1 VNQPIRARSA
11 LLVGAVLLGACAP
24 VPRYVDFSETK
35 RNFQSEDYGH
45 QIAVWSRHD
54 KAWVF
59 YQGTVIEAWA
69 AYKSWEFRQAY
80 IERYATVYNLSEAE
94 RTALYNSQREAA
106 RQSYEFHVA
115 VQMTNYKWND
125 LDKETSAWR
134 VALIDGTGAEIAP
147 RRIELLR
154 LPELYESQFFPNRT
168 EFSQTYLIRFNRA
181 DAEAAGFL
189 GPSSGR
195 ITLRI
200 ASPLGKAEMVW
211 QSK

>member
-1 VNQPIRARSA
+1 VSRAARVWCA
-11 LLVGAVLLGACAP
+11 LLLVAGVANGCAP
-24 VPRYVDFSETK
+24 VTRYVDFSETK
-35 RNFQSEDYGH
+35 RNFRAEDYGH
-45 QIAVWSRHD
+45 EIAVWSRHD
-54 KAWVF
+54 KAWVV

-80 IERYATVYNLSEAE
+80 VERYAQAYNLSEAE
-94 RTALYNSQREAA
+94 RVALLNSQREAA

-134 VALIDGTGAEIAP
+134 VALVDGTGVEIAP

-168 EFSQTYLIRFNRA
+168 EFSQSYLIRFNRA
-181 DAEAAGFL
+181 EAEAAGFV
-189 GPSSGR
+189 GPASGR

-200 ASPLGKAEMVW
+200 ASPLGKAELVW